1 MSIAALVLAGGASRR
16 MGRDKLS
23 LPRNGR
29 GTESTGEGAGV
40 SAAPGSKG
48 AAPETVLSHVVKVVA
63 EVADVVYLVIP
74 PETAPGPNLEVIQ
87 VARVPVITYRDK
99 ALYRG
104 PLQALN
110 GVWPALQSH
119 DAIFIAPGDL
129 PGLTPRVLRTCNL
142 RLDVLPPEYDGAAVV
157 RGGRWQPL
165 LACYKPVAGQAW
177 RMAEQGETRI
187 LRALDSLKIAA
198 VDEQLQAWPAW
209 WTRPIHTPEDYEAWL
224 QWQHSS
230 GA

>member
-23 LPRNGR
+23 LPRNG
-29 GTESTGEGAGV
+29 GEAAGAGGEAGV
-40 SAAPGSKG
+40 SAAAGSEG
-48 AAPETVLSHVVKVVA
+48 AATETVLSHVVKVAA

-74 PETAPGPNLEVIQ
+74 PETVPGPNLEVIQ
-87 VARVPVITYRDK
+87 AARVPVITHHDK
-99 ALYRG
+99 ASYRG

-110 GVWPALQSH
+110 GVWPTLESH
-119 DAIFIAPGDL
+119 DAIFVVPGDL